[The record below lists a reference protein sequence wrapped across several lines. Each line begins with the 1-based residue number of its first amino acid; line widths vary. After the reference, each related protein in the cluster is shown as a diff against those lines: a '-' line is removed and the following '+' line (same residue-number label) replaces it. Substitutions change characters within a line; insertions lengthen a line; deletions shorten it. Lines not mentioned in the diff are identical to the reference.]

1 MMLSDLKGAIKTSL
15 LTGNPLAAVPPIVVY
30 TGARKPSGS
39 GEAEANAAT
48 IKPAKKKQA
57 KGDKSSTKTTEAKTE
72 TKPDTKGDA
81 AKPAKPSAPKTAQ
94 AKTNKPKVAPTAQ

>member
-48 IKPAKKKQA
+48 IKPTKKKQA
-57 KGDKSSTKTTEAKTE
+57 KGDKPSPKTADAKADKTEA
-72 TKPDTKGDA
+72 
-81 AKPAKPSAPKTAQ
+81 AKSAKPSAPKTAQ
-94 AKTNKPKVAPTAQ
+94 AKTTKPKVAPTTQ